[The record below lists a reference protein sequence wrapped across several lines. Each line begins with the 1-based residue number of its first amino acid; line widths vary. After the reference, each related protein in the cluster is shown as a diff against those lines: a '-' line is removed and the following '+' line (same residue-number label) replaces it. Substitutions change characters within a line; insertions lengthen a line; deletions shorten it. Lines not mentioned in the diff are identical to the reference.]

1 MSDIF
6 QKTTLGLEEIANRSR
21 GLSARMRR
29 CLILIDGK
37 RSTLDLMKTLQGEEL
52 SPLIQTL
59 EIEGYIELIGS
70 APNLYSKPSLSQVMG
85 ADTSIGASQL
95 GAFPESQPLFIDSS
109 GQMRKP
115 LGVAERKSRAVR
127 VINELLGPNGDT
139 FALKIEATKDGIE
152 LEKALHTAANFISNQ
167 INAVAAKRFRDHI
180 RLSDSA

>member
-52 SPLIQTL
+52 SPMFQTL

-70 APNLYSKPSLSQVMG
+70 APNLYNKPSLSQVMG

-115 LGVAERKSRAVR
+115 LPFSERKLRASR
-127 VINELLGPNGDT
+127 VINELLGPNAEGV
-139 FALKIEATKDGIE
+139 ALKIEASKDNE
-152 LEKALHTAANFISNQ
+152 SLETVMRMAATFISEQ
-167 INAVAAKRFRDHI
+167 INAVAAKRFKDHV
-180 RLSDSA
+180 RLIDHT